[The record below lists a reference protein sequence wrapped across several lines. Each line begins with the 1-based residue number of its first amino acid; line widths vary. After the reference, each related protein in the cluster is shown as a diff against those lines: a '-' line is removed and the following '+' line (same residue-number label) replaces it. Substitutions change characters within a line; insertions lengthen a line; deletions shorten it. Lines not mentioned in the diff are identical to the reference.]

1 MKTTLLKRLTFFC
14 IFGFLSLASA
24 QDLEEFKDT
33 NLLINGQ
40 WKGQL
45 NSFKLENERLKS
57 NHNVANSTFYLVS
70 QNKLKESN
78 EWHIDVNLLFNTS
91 STNYVDFVL
100 KSDSANLLLSKTNYL
115 IRLGGV
121 TDDISFI
128 KTVNGVETKLIDGEN
143 GFLNSSTSNCKV
155 ILKKYKDSFQLSRI
169 DYKTN
174 LLKIEGFV
182 IDSLVDLPNN
192 IGLRIRQSTSS
203 FFNKH
208 FFDNL
213 YAGPIIWDTLSPVI
227 DSIKWL
233 NQQQVS
239 IFFSEDCD
247 TLTLKNKTN
256 YEVENYGFAS
266 NIIVNNNGKSIL
278 VIFDSLL
285 PFNQLLKLKVKNI
298 TDLEGNRLDSITFN
312 FKIYLTENPQVYDLI
327 INEMMVDPD
336 PSVGLPNREYIEI
349 YNRSNK
355 FIQLN
360 QCFINDPTQKI
371 RLPFFILEPDS
382 MLVLYQI
389 PSLNNTSD
397 RIWLSDSSGQVIHQ
411 VSYTDEWYK
420 NDIKKEGGYSLEM
433 IDPNKI
439 CLRSENWKAS
449 VSLLGGTPGSVNS
462 VKTDLPIDTIAPS
475 VIHLFPLNNDSILV
489 FTLSERIDTNSILNL
504 ILKLN
509 QEVLAFKVISY
520 SEISNKLTVKID
532 FTPDKKTKYQLELLG
547 LSDCIGNSQRQIIN
561 WQWPSIA
568 QKEDVI
574 VNELLFNPKSGG
586 KDFIE
591 LYNKSEFAIDLSTL
605 FFVEIDELGQYI
617 RVLPIEKENRL
628 LPPQTFLLLSED
640 TNNICQFY
648 NCGTVNCIKKQ
659 LSKLPSMPDS
669 EGRFLLV
676 NQQDLIIDSLYY
688 TEKWHLKLMTN
699 KEGISLERISYQSP
713 TQNPNNW
720 FSASN
725 LSGNATPG
733 RINSQFQKE
742 VSQSSRYFSTN
753 QTTISPD
760 SDGFE
765 DYLTINYQLPNSD
778 YVATIQIYDQEG
790 RFIKQILNNELIG
803 KEGFIT
809 WDGTD
814 FNNQKTSIGKYIML
828 ISAFSLEGQLVL
840 KEKIPVIVAARF

>member
-1 MKTTLLKRLTFFC
+1 MTTTILKHCLIFCFLFFT
-14 IFGFLSLASA
+14 ILANA
-24 QDLEEFKDT
+24 QDVEEFKDT
-33 NLLINGQ
+33 NLLRNGL
-40 WKGQL
+40 WTGQL
-45 NSFKLENERLKS
+45 SSFKIENERLKS
-57 NHNVANSTFYLVS
+57 NHNVANSSFFLAS
-70 QNKLKESN
+70 QNKSKVIN

-91 STNYVDFVL
+91 SANYVDFVI
-100 KSDSANLLLSKTNYL
+100 KSDTLNLLLSKTNYL

-121 TDDISFI
+121 SDDISLI
-128 KTVNGVETKLIDGEN
+128 KTVNGIETKLIDGEN
-143 GFLNSSTSNCKV
+143 GFLNASSSNCKV
-155 ILKKYKDSFQLSRI
+155 ILKQYKDSFQLSRL
-169 DYKTN
+169 DFKTN

-182 IDSLVDLPNN
+182 NDSSLDLANN
-192 IGLRIRQSTSS
+192 IGFRIRQSTSS

-213 YAGPIIWDTLSPVI
+213 YAGPIIWDTISPVI

-233 NQQQVS
+233 SQQQVS
-239 IFFSEDCD
+239 IVLSEVCD
-247 TLTLKNKTN
+247 TISLKNKSN
-256 YEVENYGFAS
+256 YEVENYGFAG
-266 NIIVNNNGKSIL
+266 NVTILNNGKSIL
-278 VIFDSLL
+278 VYFDSLL
-285 PFNQLLKLKVKNI
+285 PFNRLLNLRIKNI
-298 TDLEGNRLDSITFN
+298 ADLEANMLDSIN
-312 FKIYLTENPQVYDLI
+312 NKFKIYKTQKPQAFDLI

-360 QCFINDPTQKI
+360 QCFINDPTQSI

-411 VSYTDEWYK
+411 VSYTDEWYRNDLKK
-420 NDIKKEGGYSLEM
+420 NGGYSLEM

-439 CLRSENWKAS
+439 CLRAENWMAS
-449 VSLLGGTPGSVNS
+449 IALMGGTPGGVNS
-462 VKTDLPIDTIAPS
+462 VKTELPLDTIAPS
-475 VIHLFPLNNDSILV
+475 VLQLFTLNNDSILV
-489 FTLSERIDTNSILNL
+489 FTMSEWIDTNSIPNL
-504 ILKLN
+504 VIKLN
-509 QEVLAFKVISY
+509 QQKLNFKVISY
-520 SEISNKLTVKID
+520 NELSNKLTIKID
-532 FTPDKKTKYQLELLG
+532 FFPDKKMKYQLELLG
-547 LSDCIGNSQRQIIN
+547 LADCIGNIQKQIIN
-561 WQWPSIA
+561 WQWPSVA
-568 QKEDVI
+568 QKSDVI
-574 VNELLFNPKSGG
+574 VNEVLFNPRSGG

-591 LYNKSEFAIDLSTL
+591 LFNKSEYAIDLSTL
-605 FFVEIDELGQYI
+605 FLVEIDEFGQYEK
-617 RVLPIEKENRL
+617 VLPIEKENRL

-648 NCGTVNCIKKQ
+648 TCGTNNSIKKQ
-659 LSKLPSMPDS
+659 MSKLPTMPDS

-688 TEKWHLKLMTN
+688 SEKWHLNLISN
-699 KEGISLERISYQSP
+699 KDGISLERISYHSA
-713 TQNPNNW
+713 TQNSNNW

-733 RINSQFQKE
+733 RINSQIQNNESKTG
-742 VSQSSRYFSTN
+742 RYFSTN
-753 QTTISPD
+753 QMTISPD

-765 DYLTINYQLPNSD
+765 DYLSINYQLPNSD

-790 RFIKQILNNELIG
+790 RYIKQLLNNELIG
-803 KEGFIT
+803 REGFVN

-814 FNNQKTSIGKYIML
+814 FNNQKTPIGKYVIL
-828 ISAFSLEGQLVL
+828 ITAFSLEGKSVI

>member
-1 MKTTLLKRLTFFC
+1 MFS
-14 IFGFLSLASA
+14 LSGLVNA
-24 QDLEEFKDT
+24 QDLEDFKDT
-33 NLLINGQ
+33 NLLRNGQ
-40 WKGQL
+40 WMGQL
-45 NSFKLENERLKS
+45 QSFKLENERLKS
-57 NHNVANSTFYLVS
+57 NHNVANSVFYIATKK
-70 QNKLKESN
+70 QSN
-78 EWHIDVNLLFNTS
+78 LIREWHIDVNLLFNTS
-91 STNYVDFVL
+91 SANFVDFVI
-100 KSDSANLLLSKTNYL
+100 KSDSLNLLLSKTNYL

-121 TDDISFI
+121 TDDISLI
-128 KTVNGVETKLIDGEN
+128 KTVNGIETKLIDGEN
-143 GFLNSSTSNCKV
+143 GFLNASSSNCKV
-155 ILKKYKDSFQLSRI
+155 ILKQYKDSFQLSRL

-174 LLKIEGFV
+174 LTKIEGFV
-182 IDSLVDLPNN
+182 IDSILDLPNN
-192 IGLRIRQSTSS
+192 IGVRIRQSTSS

-208 FFDNL
+208 IFDNL
-213 YAGPIIWDTLSPVI
+213 YAGPIVWDTISPVI
-227 DSIKWL
+227 DSIRWL

-239 IFFSEDCD
+239 IFFSEYCD
-247 TLTLKNKTN
+247 TFTLKNKLN

-278 VIFDSLL
+278 VYFDSLL

-298 TDLEGNRLDSITFN
+298 TDLEGNRLDSMTFY

-336 PSVGLPNREYIEI
+336 PSVGLPNREYVEI

-382 MLVLYQI
+382 MIVLYQI

-397 RIWLSDSSGQVIHQ
+397 RIWISDSSGLTIHQ
-411 VSYTDEWYK
+411 VSYTDDWYR
-420 NDIKKEGGYSLEM
+420 NDIKKNGGYSLEM

-449 VSLLGGTPGSVNS
+449 ISLLGGTPGSVNS
-462 VKTDLPIDTIAPS
+462 VKTDLPIDTIAPY

-509 QEVLAFKVISY
+509 QEVLAFKVMSY

-532 FTPDKKTKYQLELLG
+532 FTPNKKTKYLFELLG
-547 LSDCIGNSQRQIIN
+547 LSDCIGNIQKQIIN
-561 WQWPSIA
+561 WQWPSVA
-568 QKEDVI
+568 QKSDVI

-591 LYNKSEFAIDLSTL
+591 LYNKSEYAIDISTL
-605 FFVEIDELGQYI
+605 FLVEIDEFGQYEK
-617 RVLPIEKENRL
+617 VFPIEKENRL

-640 TNNICQFY
+640 TNNVCQFY
-648 NCGTVNCIKKQ
+648 TCGTLNCIKKQ
-659 LSKLPSMPDS
+659 MSKLPTMPDS

-688 TEKWHLKLMTN
+688 SENWHLNLISN

-725 LSGNATPG
+725 LSGSATPG
-733 RINSQFQKE
+733 KINSQFQKE
-742 VSQSSRYFSTN
+742 INLSGRYFSTN
-753 QTTISPD
+753 QITISPD

-778 YVATIQIYDQEG
+778 FVATIQIFDQEG
-790 RFIKQILNNELIG
+790 RFIKTIINNELIG
-803 KEGFIT
+803 RDGFVK

-814 FNNQKTSIGKYIML
+814 FNNQKTTIGKYVIL
-828 ISAFSLEGQLVL
+828 ITAFSLEGKMVL
-840 KEKIPVIVAARF
+840 KEKIPVIVAAQF